1 MIQDQTETGAEA
13 DELTDVTGDEWQSV
27 AMPRR
32 QDWIC
37 ASCHAQVSGAHR
49 KCRECGSWKRK
60 GVTARPTPTIWKR
73 IRLIVAKCFNTLA
86 PKKRGRK

>member
-49 KCRECGSWKRK
+49 KCR
-60 GVTARPTPTIWKR
+60 
-73 IRLIVAKCFNTLA
+73 
-86 PKKRGRK
+86 